1 MEINNQQLVVG
12 LVILY
17 FISNQFMGI
26 IWQILNS
33 SIWIILGYI
42 VLSVFM
48 PELTKSII
56 EIINIPT
63 LTKILNSI
71 PIPKIL
77 NFLNSLVSKYL
88 NNHNFKK
95 PISNKKIQQ
104 VDSDDIIKSESN

>member
-56 EIINIPT
+56 EMINIPI
-63 LTKILNSI
+63 LTKILKSI

-77 NFLNSLVSKYL
+77 NFLNSLVFKYL
-88 NNHNFKK
+88 NKHNFKK
-95 PISNKKIQQ
+95 PVSNKKIK